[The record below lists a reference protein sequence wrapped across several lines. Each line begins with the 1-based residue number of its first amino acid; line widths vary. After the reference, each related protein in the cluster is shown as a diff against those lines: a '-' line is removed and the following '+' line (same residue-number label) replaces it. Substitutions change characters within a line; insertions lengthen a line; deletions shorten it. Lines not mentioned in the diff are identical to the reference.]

1 MLSSALR
8 CFLLQRMGLHNS
20 LTVVVTSFWVY
31 MATLFPYLDLAYAS
45 AACITAA
52 VVVQILTAR
61 AAVTTVTSLTLL
73 AQKHNPGL
81 YF

>member
-31 MATLFPYLDLAYAS
+31 TATLFPYLDLAYAS

-52 VVVQILTAR
+52 VVVQI
-61 AAVTTVTSLTLL
+61 
-73 AQKHNPGL
+73 
-81 YF
+81 